1 MRVMVI
7 CDCSSEIG
15 FGHIMRCLPLADE
28 LHNAYGCHIS
38 FAMKSDAN
46 GIAMVRE
53 HGYTVF
59 NPIASTDFFDYKH
72 WLNAAIVEV
81 KPDIIVLDIR
91 DDLPRSILS
100 SWRACGIK
108 IVTIDDPSERRL
120 DADLA
125 FYPPV
130 PQVSKM
136 DWTGFSGQLYTGWE
150 WVILRPEFSKH
161 SASKNIYDRLQILVT
176 MGGSDPAGLTLKVL
190 AALDGLNEEFDTKG
204 VLGFSFM
211 WNAELDALLGK
222 AEREFT
228 ILRNV
233 SNMAEVMSDAHFAIA
248 SFGVTAYELAA
259 MGVPALYLCLTEDH
273 AESATT
279 FEQAGLA
286 ISLGNYATIDF
297 AGEFIEKTR
306 KFLTDKNL
314 LQDLTHKNNT
324 LIDACGARRIAQ
336 TICEWVG
343 ENERVART

>member
-38 FAMKSDAN
+38 FAMKSDAS

-59 NPIASTDFFDYKH
+59 NPIASKDFFDYES
-72 WLNAAIVEV
+72 WLNTVTVKV
-81 KPDIIVLDIR
+81 KPNVIVLDIR
-91 DDLPRSILS
+91 DDLPRSILGF
-100 SWRACGIK
+100 WRAGGIN

-120 DADLA
+120 DVDLA

-136 DWTGFSGQLYTGWE
+136 DWTGFGGQLYTGWE
-150 WVILRPEFSKH
+150 WVILRPEFSRQP
-161 SASKNIYDRLQILVT
+161 ASKNIYDRLQILVT

-190 AALDGLNEEFDTKG
+190 AVLDSLQEEFDAKVVVG
-204 VLGFSFM
+204 SGFV
-211 WNAELDALLGK
+211 WNTELKVFLSRA
-222 AEREFT
+222 RRNFT

-233 SNMAEVMSDAHFAIA
+233 GNMAAIMSGVHFAIA

-259 MGVPALYLCLTEDH
+259 MGVPALHLCLTDDH
-273 AESATT
+273 AESATV
-279 FEQAGLA
+279 FEEAGLA
-286 ISLGNYATIDF
+286 ISLGNYATMNF
-297 AGEFIEKTR
+297 AGGFMEKTSM
-306 KFLTDKNL
+306 FLTDRKL
-314 LQDLTHKNNT
+314 LQEMTHNHNKI
-324 LIDACGARRIAQ
+324 LIDGQGAK
-336 TICEWVG
+336 
-343 ENERVART
+343 RVAQKIYKWVRKMKK